1 MLGQAV
7 QVLHAWEA
15 EIQGDG
21 LRAPGLGVGVGLEG
35 LLPQPRGI
43 TLLQDAQHHYLDT
56 EMPGMMLSL
65 QSDGSS
71 CGAQPDLGGGPCCAM
86 HCKWQARRSPPSTIP
101 ASDSKS
107 KEWHQEWYLFLAMV
121 FPAEELPLVEAHSWG
136 VVDQ

>member
-15 EIQGDG
+15 EIQGDR

-35 LLPQPRGI
+35 LLPQPRWI
-43 TLLQDAQHHYLDT
+43 TLLQDAQYHYLDT

-71 CGAQPDLGGGPCCAM
+71 CGA
-86 HCKWQARRSPPSTIP
+86 
-101 ASDSKS
+101 
-107 KEWHQEWYLFLAMV
+107 
-121 FPAEELPLVEAHSWG
+121 
-136 VVDQ
+136 